1 MIKTGLYIH
10 IPFCRKKCNYC
21 DFYSLPCATN
31 ENISEYIDSMCA
43 QIESE
48 SKEYKNRIFDTVFI
62 GGGTPTLVN
71 EADFSHLV
79 KTIKKHL
86 NLTQGAEFTVEAN
99 PDTITKEKL
108 LAYKENGVNR
118 LSIGLQSANE
128 KELLLLGRIHTLDK
142 FKKSFS
148 LARECGFDNINIDI
162 MYGLPEQKLE
172 DFIKTLDTVSLL
184 NPEHISAYCLKIE
197 ENTPFG
203 KIKDSLSLPSDEE
216 ESTMYQALYSYL
228 DKKGY
233 LQYEISNFSK
243 QGYRCQHNMKYW
255 LCMDYVGIGASAHS
269 FVGGKRY
276 YYSSDINEYISSVK
290 NGSLP
295 RKIYDVDYTN
305 NSHSIDQNS
314 KIDEYIML
322 KLRLSDGIEL
332 TEFKNRFNIDFYD
345 YAKEAREFLSTGH
358 AREYCG
364 NYSLTPK
371 GFFVSNYIL
380 LKLLKL

>member
-31 ENISEYIDSMCA
+31 ENMKEYIDALCT
-43 QIESE
+43 QIEVE
-48 SKEYKNRIFDTVFI
+48 AKDFKNRIFDTVFI
-62 GGGTPTLVN
+62 GGGTPTLL
-71 EADFSHLV
+71 EADEFVRLTSAI
-79 KTIKKHL
+79 KTNL
-86 NLTQGAEFTVEAN
+86 NLTQGAEFTIESN
-99 PDTITKEKL
+99 PDTITKERL
-108 LAYKENGVNR
+108 LAYKASGVNR

-128 KELLLLGRIHTLDK
+128 NELLLLGRIHTLDK
-142 FKKSFS
+142 FKQGFL

-172 DFIKTLDTVSLL
+172 DFIKTLDTVSKLS
-184 NPEHISAYCLKIE
+184 PEHISAYCLKIE

-203 KIKDSLSLPSDEE
+203 KIKNSLRLPSDED
-216 ESTMYQALYSYL
+216 ESLMYETLYSYL

-255 LCMDYVGIGASAHS
+255 LSMEYVGIGVSAHS
-269 FVGGKRY
+269 FVDGKRY

-290 NGSLP
+290 NGTMP
-295 RKIYDVDYTN
+295 KRIYEEGYSN
-305 NSHSIDQNS
+305 NSHSLNQNS

-332 TEFKNRFNIDFYD
+332 NEFKNRFNIDFYD

-358 AREYCG
+358 AVEQG
-364 NYSLTPK
+364 GSYSLTPK